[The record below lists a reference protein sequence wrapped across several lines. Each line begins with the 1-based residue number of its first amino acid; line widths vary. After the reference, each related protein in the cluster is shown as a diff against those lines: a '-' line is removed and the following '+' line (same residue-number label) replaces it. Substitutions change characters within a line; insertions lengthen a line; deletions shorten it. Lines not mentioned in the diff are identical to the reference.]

1 MDNFYLLIDGRLQ
14 AGDSTLDVIN
24 PATEA
29 VFARSPRASR
39 AQLDSAVAAAKRSF
53 IAWSQVPIATRR
65 EKLGQVADIVM
76 ANVEPLARL
85 LTLEQGKPLKQ
96 SQNEVQRLAG
106 FWRYYSTLDL
116 ADKVIEDSRDRKVE
130 VRRKPLGVVA
140 VIVPWN
146 FPLILIG

>member
-14 AGDSTLDVIN
+14 AGDSAMDVIN

-39 AQLDSAVAAAKRSF
+39 AQLDSAVAAAKQAF
-53 IAWSQVPIATRR
+53 ISWSQVPIATRR
-65 EKLGQVADIVM
+65 ERPGQGRDLFW
-76 ANVEPLARL
+76 ANAEPLARL

-106 FWRYYSTLDL
+106 FWRY
-116 ADKVIEDSRDRKVE
+116 
-130 VRRKPLGVVA
+130 
-140 VIVPWN
+140 
-146 FPLILIG
+146 